1 MFRSLGILKLANF
14 KSGTDILGFSVYLK
28 SLIALW
34 KSYRLK
40 LWLSIFCIAVAV
52 FDTTVIS
59 LSPVA
64 AGALFIAI
72 VPWVLGYI
80 ERVAVPGGFEIVLKD
95 AERKLDQSNAL
106 PDTEDLEAFEHFKS
120 DDPNLAIALLR
131 VEIERRLRKKA
142 LDVLPDSS
150 KHPKSLRALTEEL
163 RINNVITNDAAALLF
178 DLLPIMNEAVHGI
191 SLRRDA
197 TEFTIKYGPKLL
209 AQLR

>member
-1 MFRSLGILKLANF
+1 M
-14 KSGTDILGFSVYLK
+14 GFSVYLK

-40 LWLSIFCIAVAV
+40 LWLSIFCVAVAV

-95 AERKLDQSNAL
+95 TERKLDQSNAL
-106 PDTEDLEAFEHFKS
+106 P
-120 DDPNLAIALLR
+120 
-131 VEIERRLRKKA
+131 
-142 LDVLPDSS
+142 
-150 KHPKSLRALTEEL
+150 
-163 RINNVITNDAAALLF
+163 
-178 DLLPIMNEAVHGI
+178 AVHGI
-191 SLRRDA
+191 NLRRDA